1 MVKTLLSMQGAQ
13 VQSLVEGLRSCM
25 HGQNKVSSHWG
36 KTKQVYPPFLKN
48 IFGCAGPSL
57 VWGLFSGYREQGL
70 LIVLAFLV
78 AEHRLYGSGL
88 SSYSAWA
95 Q

>member
-1 MVKTLLSMQGAQ
+1 MVNTLLSMQGAQ

-25 HGQNKVSSHWG
+25 HSQNKVSSHWG
-36 KTKQVYPPFLKN
+36 KTSIPPFLKN
-48 IFGCAGPSL
+48 VFGCAGPSS
-57 VWGLFSGYREQGL
+57 VWGLFCSCREQGL
-70 LIVLAFLV
+70 LIVLASLV
-78 AEHRLYGSGL
+78 AEHGLYSSGL